1 MSRCHA
7 TSLTCQP
14 WPNMQVAPTAL
25 PVSVPK
31 PDVSPGDYV
40 VVIGRLMP
48 GDPEA
53 PSPDNYTIKAQKVAV
68 TVAGVTARG

>member
-1 MSRCHA
+1 
-7 TSLTCQP
+7 
-14 WPNMQVAPTAL
+14 MQVAPTAL

-68 TVAGVTARG
+68 TVAGVTAQG